1 MLIHF
6 KVFNQTFSYISKSF
20 HIHFKSNTFQM
31 SMLLKE
37 LMPPSII
44 LVHGESKGM
53 GKIVTKWKLEKGGGN
68 GLLSDKITCNIMVDG
83 FCKEGQ
89 LNLAF
94 NIFNPM
100 NSVGL
105 ELDGFIFT
113 TLIGDFYK
121 LGRLEHA
128 NKNNFNLIFGL
139 VLVFSKK

>member
-1 MLIHF
+1 M
-6 KVFNQTFSYISKSF
+6 VD
-20 HIHFKSNTFQM
+20 
-31 SMLLKE
+31 
-37 LMPPSII
+37 
-44 LVHGESKGM
+44 
-53 GKIVTKWKLEKGGGN
+53 N
-68 GLLSDKITCNIMVDG
+68 GLLSDKITCNILVDG

-89 LNLAF
+89 LNLDF

-128 NKNNFNLIFGL
+128 NKNNFNLISGL